1 MSFFFACPGCG
12 KEIKAEEEWIG
23 QAAECP
29 FCLATVVV
37 SKPATTAKKAEK
49 KPIIN
54 FANATTKDIWKYAGK
69 TFPQMCP
76 KCHNVVSVEF
86 LSQGMEVECPGC
98 KHSFT
103 AQRQS
108 AAPGKIEYKTAVIE
122 IDEPD
127 KMAEQLNL
135 YAKDGWLVVSQSTI
149 FLSEGSIGL
158 YGFGAGTRREGIL
171 YTFKREKKVG

>member
-1 MSFFFACPGCG
+1 MSFIFTCPACK
-12 KEIKAEEEWIG
+12 KEIKSEEEWIG
-23 QAAECP
+23 RSGQCP
-29 FCLATVVV
+29 HCLAAVVI
-37 SKPATTAKKAEK
+37 PRPAATTKKAEE

-103 AQRQS
+103 AQRSS

-149 FLSEGSIGL
+149 FLSEGEV
-158 YGFGAGTRREGIL
+158 GFFGIESGTRKEGIL
-171 YTFKREKKVG
+171 YTFKKENF

>member
-1 MSFFFACPGCG
+1 MSFIFTCPVCK
-12 KEIKAEEEWIG
+12 KEIKAEDEWIG

-29 FCLATVVV
+29 HCL
-37 SKPATTAKKAEK
+37 TTMVIRKSAPTLKKAEENQSVV
-49 KPIIN
+49 N
-54 FANATTKDIWKYAGK
+54 FTNATTKDIWKYAGE

-76 KCHNVVSVEF
+76 KCHNVVSVDF

-103 AQRQS
+103 AQRPS

-127 KMAEQLNL
+127 KMAEKLNL
-135 YAKDGWLVVSQSTI
+135 YAKDGWIVVSQSTI
-149 FLSEGSIGL
+149 FLSEGGV
-158 YGFGAGTRREGIL
+158 GFLGIESGTRKEGIL
-171 YTFKREKKVG
+171 YTFKKENF